1 MKINLAYGKKG
12 LEWNVPDGYH
22 VDIIEPQWVE
32 GLRDQ
37 AGAITEALRSP
48 IDSEPL
54 KDLVSK
60 NTKIGIIFSDI
71 T

>member
-32 GLRDQ
+32 GLKDQ
-37 AGAITEALRSP
+37 DGSCYRSP
-48 IDSEPL
+48 E
-54 KDLVSK
+54 VSHK
-60 NTKIGIIFSDI
+60 QQTLEGTCEQGFENRYYFQ
-71 T
+71 